1 MTTTSKNNWFY
12 EQNNRSAHA
21 SRFLV
26 HFFGV
31 HCTTTI
37 CKTPDN
43 KCVVYSGCMSKS
55 AWVKTNH
62 LPPQKEALLTR
73 KNGTKN
79 FARFGKNGK
88 KGNTSKGI
96 TFSPGKCAPGWTVPF
111 ELSPKLP
118 GFPCKWTGNIGNRG
132 CVVKRAKFASCNSH
146 QRAVSNTIRKR
157 TICLIIT

>member
-26 HFFGV
+26 HSFDV

-62 LPPQKEALLTR
+62 LPQQKEALLSR

-79 FARFGKNGK
+79 FGRFVKNGK

-96 TFSPGKCAPGWTVPF
+96 TFSPENVHPDEPF
-111 ELSPKLP
+111 HLNSPRNYRVFHTNGL
-118 GFPCKWTGNIGNRG
+118 GILATEH
-132 CVVKRAKFASCNSH
+132 AS
-146 QRAVSNTIRKR
+146 
-157 TICLIIT
+157 

>member
-26 HFFGV
+26 HFFDV

-73 KNGTKN
+73 KNGSKN

-96 TFSPGKCAPGWTVPF
+96 TFSAENVHPDEPF
-111 ELSPKLP
+111 HLNCPRNYRVFHTNGLGILATEH
-118 GFPCKWTGNIGNRG
+118 
-132 CVVKRAKFASCNSH
+132 AS
-146 QRAVSNTIRKR
+146 
-157 TICLIIT
+157 